1 MKILIIEDEFSYQQV
16 LKQFLMLRGYQVI
29 TANDGTEGLSLAKS
43 QQPDLILLDISMPNI
58 NGMQV
63 LTEIRKDDY
72 GKTVK
77 IILLTNLEPND
88 EMIRDVVTGKPAY
101 YLIKA
106 NTSLEELL
114 KKIESLFPKKI
125 NEIINP

>member
-43 QQPDLILLDISMPNI
+43 KQPDLILLDISMPNI

-63 LTEIRKDDY
+63 LTEIRKHDY